1 LKIRGFA
8 QALFS
13 IKWSWGG
20 ISEGKRGEA
29 FTSMTRNSLAITG
42 ESRLS
47 QELLEF
53 SREAGL
59 NAVLISEL
67 AELTPA
73 TPVVIETSASGVEKK
88 KSILQRLDLALPAPA
103 VIITSC
109 LGFATTLM
117 ASWTAKPERIVG
129 FATFYP
135 FKDRKVIELTAGI
148 RTEESA
154 IRSAEQL
161 FKSIGKETV
170 RVKDTPGLTFP
181 RILSLIINEAAR
193 SLEEGV
199 ATAEEIDVAMRL
211 GVNYPHGPLRWADQ
225 IGLDEVLA
233 VLEGLQRETGDDRYR
248 PTPLLKKLV
257 IAGFLGETCGKGFYS
272 YNEGQVKP

>member
-1 LKIRGFA
+1 
-8 QALFS
+8 
-13 IKWSWGG
+13 
-20 ISEGKRGEA
+20 
-29 FTSMTRNSLAITG
+29 MTRNSFAITG

-47 QELLEF
+47 QELLEL

-59 NAVLISEL
+59 NAVLISDL
-67 AELTPA
+67 AELTPV
-73 TPVVIETSASGVEKK
+73 TPVVIETSASGLEKK
-88 KSILQRLDLALPAPA
+88 KSILQRLDMALPAPA

-148 RTEESA
+148 RTEETA
-154 IRSAEQL
+154 IRTAEQL

-211 GVNYPHGPLRWADQ
+211 GVNYPQGPLRWADQ

-248 PTPLLKKLV
+248 PAPLLKKLV
-257 IAGFLGETCGKGFYS
+257 IAGFLGETRGKGFYS

>member
-1 LKIRGFA
+1 
-8 QALFS
+8 
-13 IKWSWGG
+13 
-20 ISEGKRGEA
+20 
-29 FTSMTRNSLAITG
+29 MTRNSLAITG

-47 QELLEF
+47 QELLEL

-59 NAVLISEL
+59 DAVLISDL

-148 RTEESA
+148 RTKESA

-211 GVNYPHGPLRWADQ
+211 GVNYPQGPLRWADQ

-248 PTPLLKKLV
+248 PAPLLKKLV
-257 IAGFLGETCGKGFYS
+257 IAGFLGETRGKGFYS

>member
-1 LKIRGFA
+1 
-8 QALFS
+8 
-13 IKWSWGG
+13 
-20 ISEGKRGEA
+20 
-29 FTSMTRNSLAITG
+29 MTKSSLAIIG
-42 ESRLS
+42 EGRLS
-47 QELLEF
+47 QELLEL
-53 SREAGL
+53 SRGARL
-59 NAVLISEL
+59 DAVLLSDL
-67 AELTPA
+67 AELTPT
-73 TPVVIETSASGVEKK
+73 TPLVIETSSTLVEKK
-88 KSILQRLDLALPAPA
+88 KSLLQRLDLALPAPA

-148 RTEESA
+148 RTEETA
-154 IRSAEQL
+154 IRTAEQL

-211 GVNYPHGPLRWADQ
+211 GVNYPQGPLRWADQ

-233 VLEGLQRETGDDRYR
+233 VLEALQRETGDDRYR
-248 PTPLLKKLV
+248 PAPLLKKLV
-257 IAGFLGETCGKGFYS
+257 IAGFIGETRGKGFYS